1 MKNELKYGIRAIYAD
16 WFDFGGG
23 GGATSKTEYASGL
36 VVKCIVA
43 IDG

>member
-16 WFDFGGG
+16 WFDFGG